1 MDDVMFTNINTSDEP
16 EQTVYGPVDINFE
29 DIGSDPETN
38 KPIVAIRNIPVE
50 TVFGDKPTLIKSGDG
65 IMLCNER
72 FTFIATVDNVLEFI
86 INRKNNSIV
95 VLKFTYKIANSVLD
109 DHNRAQTILPDVVI
123 GKMFTYDKYLTV
135 QLYGNI
141 DHILSNQDEFERVI
155 LGQFT
160 ACSYNGTMYHLV
172 KTGNDNTPKSYSIM
186 TIRHLLEL
194 DGENEYVTT
203 SMIIILTSSA
213 MHSDAKIKAIRQI
226 ISQGVI

>member
-1 MDDVMFTNINTSDEP
+1 MDDVMFTDINTSDEP

-38 KPIVAIRNIPVE
+38 KPTVVIRNIPVE

-95 VLKFTYKIANSVLD
+95 VLKFTYKIASNVLD
-109 DHNRAQTILPDVVI
+109 DYSRAQTVLPDVVI
-123 GKMFTYDKYLTV
+123 GKMFVYDKYLTL

-141 DHILSNQDEFERVI
+141 DYILNNQDEFEHVI

-172 KTGNDNTPKSYSIM
+172 KTGNDNTPRSYSIM

-194 DGENEYVTT
+194 DGENEYVPT
-203 SMIIILTSSA
+203 SMFIIMTSAA